1 MVDPLLQCELF
12 MLDLVVYGGS
22 AATVCVIY
30 VRSCRVWWIRCYS
43 VSYLCVDLVVY
54 GGSAATV
61 CVIYVRSCRVWWIR
75 CYSVSY
81 LCVRSCRV

>member
-1 MVDPLLQCELF
+1 MLQCELF

-30 VRSCRVWWIRCYS
+30 V
-43 VSYLCVDLVVY
+43 DLVVY

-61 CVIYVRSCRVWWIR
+61 CVIYV
-75 CYSVSY
+75 
-81 LCVRSCRV
+81 